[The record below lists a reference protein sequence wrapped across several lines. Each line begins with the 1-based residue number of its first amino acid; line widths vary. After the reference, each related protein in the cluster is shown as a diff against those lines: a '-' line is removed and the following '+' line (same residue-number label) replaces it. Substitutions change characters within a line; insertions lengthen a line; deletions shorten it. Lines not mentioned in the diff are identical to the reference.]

1 MSRLR
6 VLSAAM
12 IAATMLATPAMARES
27 HITSRHFAQDINA
40 RTAPG
45 ARLIGGGGGFR
56 GNHLGGGLGGTP
68 GDEYEGRGVWG
79 PRGPQHVHIVS
90 QTLTA
95 FPRCPAKPPP

>member
-27 HITSRHFAQDINA
+27 HITSRHFPQDINA

-56 GNHLGGGLGGTP
+56 GNHFRDGLGGTP
-68 GDEYEGRGVWG
+68 GDQYKGRDMWG
-79 PRGPQHVHIVS
+79 TCGTFFRPIVPN
-90 QTLTA
+90 LCNA
-95 FPRCPAKPPP
+95 LIRCL